1 MILMND
7 TNMLKE
13 IREIAALKNCIEKN
27 KNIIPAIA
35 KEIKEFN
42 PKNFMIVARGTSTH
56 GGIFGKYFL
65 ELHTK
70 IPVEMA
76 DPSIFTVYDS
86 NMNLSNTI
94 VIAISQS
101 GKGYDVSTVLKKAKE
116 SGAYTF
122 AITNNP
128 NSLVAESTDKHI
140 FNEIGE
146 TNAGA
151 ATKGFTTT
159 LYILTKLALYLSDEE
174 DKFDDD
180 KYIES
185 IKNALNLYDD
195 IKPMAKELAKTNIGF
210 SIARGYS
217 YSLAKEFALKVME
230 TLLVPIIPYKASE
243 FCHGPLASTSS
254 KTPVILFA
262 IDDKTNPDIKR
273 VITYLKDTKAKTY
286 VITNDKEIA
295 YSSDMAIM
303 INETESIYAFYQA
316 VILMQL
322 LSCEMAFLK
331 GTYQDHVPV
340 LKGRTNTF

>member
-1 MILMND
+1 MNN

-13 IREIAALKNCIEKN
+13 IREVTALKNCIEKN
-27 KNIIPAIA
+27 KDVIPTIA

-56 GGIFGKYFL
+56 GGIFGKFFL
-65 ELHTK
+65 ELHYK
-70 IPVEMA
+70 KPVEMA

-86 NMNLSNTI
+86 NMDLSNTC

-128 NSLVAESTDKHI
+128 ESLVAEATDKHI

-151 ATKGFTTT
+151 ATKGYTTT
-159 LYILTKLALYLSDEE
+159 LYILTKLALCLSGEE
-174 DKFDDD
+174 DSFDDN

-185 IKNALNLYDD
+185 VKKALDLYEDV
-195 IKPMAKELAKTNIGF
+195 KPMAKELISMDMGY

-230 TLLVPIIPYKASE
+230 TLLVPVIPYKASE
-243 FCHGPLASTSS
+243 FCHGPLASTSE
-254 KTPVILFA
+254 KHPVVLFA
-262 IDDKTNPDIKR
+262 VDDKTNEDIKR

-295 YSSDMAIM
+295 DISDMAIM
-303 INETESIYAFYQA
+303 IDEKESIYAFYQA
-316 VILMQL
+316 VMVMQL
-322 LSCEMAFLK
+322 LSCEMSFTK

>member
-1 MILMND
+1 MND

-13 IREIAALKNCIEKN
+13 IREVTALENCIIKN
-27 KNIIPAIA
+27 KEVIPTIA

-65 ELHTK
+65 ELHYK
-70 IPVEMA
+70 KPVEMA

-86 NMNLSNTI
+86 NLDLSNTV

-128 NSLVAESTDKHI
+128 DSLVAKATDKHI
-140 FNEIGE
+140 YNEIGE
-146 TNAGA
+146 VTAGA
-151 ATKGFTTT
+151 ATKGYTTT
-159 LYILTKLALYLSDEE
+159 LYILTKLALCLSEEE
-174 DKFDDD
+174 DSFDDA
-180 KYIES
+180 KYIEAV
-185 IKNALNLYDD
+185 KRALDLYDNV
-195 IKPMAKELAKTNIGF
+195 KPMAKELISMEMGF

-230 TLLVPIIPYKASE
+230 TCLVPVIPYKASE

-254 KTPVILFA
+254 KTPIVLFA
-262 IDDKTNPDIKR
+262 IDDKTNPDIKN
-273 VITYLKDTKAKTY
+273 VITYLKDTNAKTY
-286 VITNDKEIA
+286 VVTNDKEIA
-295 YSSDMAIM
+295 DISDMAIM
-303 INETESIYAFYQA
+303 IDEKISIYAFYQA
-316 VILMQL
+316 AIVMQL
-322 LSCEMAFLK
+322 LSCEMAFTK
-331 GTYQDHVPV
+331 GTYKDHVPV

>member
-1 MILMND
+1 MND

-13 IREIAALKNCIEKN
+13 IREVTALENCIEKN
-27 KNIIPAIA
+27 KEIIPAIA

-65 ELHTK
+65 ELHYK
-70 IPVEMA
+70 KPVEMA

-86 NMNLSNTI
+86 NMDLSNTC

-128 NSLVAESTDKHI
+128 NSLVAEATDKHI

-159 LYILTKLALYLSDEE
+159 LYILTKLALCLSGEE
-174 DKFDDD
+174 DSLDDN

-185 IKNALNLYDD
+185 VKSALELYED
-195 IKPMAKELAKTNIGF
+195 IKPMANELTSMDMGF

-230 TLLVPIIPYKASE
+230 TLLVPVIPYKASE

-254 KTPVILFA
+254 KTPVVLFA
-262 IDDKTNPDIKR
+262 TDDKTNEDIKK
-273 VITYLKDTKAKTY
+273 VVTYLKDTKAKSY
-286 VITNDKEIA
+286 VITNNKEIA
-295 YSSDMAIM
+295 DISDMAIM

-316 VILMQL
+316 AIIMQL
-322 LSCEMAFLK
+322 LSCEMAFIK

>member
-1 MILMND
+1 MNY
-7 TNMLKE
+7 TNMLNE
-13 IREIAALKNCIEKN
+13 IREVTALENCIERN
-27 KNIIPAIA
+27 EDVIPAIA

-42 PKNFMIVARGTSTH
+42 PKNFMVVARGTSTH
-56 GGIFGKYFL
+56 GGIFGKVFL

-86 NMNLSNTI
+86 NMDLSNTV

-116 SGAYTF
+116 AGAYTF

-128 NSLVAESTDKHI
+128 NSLVAEATDKHI

-151 ATKGFTTT
+151 ATKGYTTT
-159 LYILTKLALYLSDEE
+159 LYILTKLALCLSDEE
-174 DKFDDD
+174 DSFDDN
-180 KYIES
+180 KYIET
-185 IKNALNLYDD
+185 IKKGLDLYEVV
-195 IKPMAKELAKTNIGF
+195 KPMAKELISMDMGF

-230 TLLVPIIPYKASE
+230 TLLVPVIPYKASE

-262 IDDKTNPDIKR
+262 VDDKTTPDIKR
-273 VITYLKDTKAKTY
+273 IVTYLKDTKAKTY
-286 VITNDKEIA
+286 VITNDKELADIC
-295 YSSDMAIM
+295 DMSIM
-303 INETESIYAFYQA
+303 IDETESIYAFYQA
-316 VILMQL
+316 VIVMQL
-322 LSCEMAFLK
+322 LSCEMAFTK

>member
-1 MILMND
+1 MNE

-13 IREIAALKNCIEKN
+13 IREVTALENCIEKN
-27 KNIIPAIA
+27 KDVIPTIA

-56 GGIFGKYFL
+56 GGIFGKFFL
-65 ELHTK
+65 ELHYK
-70 IPVEMA
+70 KPVEMA

-86 NMNLSNTI
+86 NMDLSNTC

-128 NSLVAESTDKHI
+128 DSLVAEATDKHI

-151 ATKGFTTT
+151 ATKGYTTT
-159 LYILTKLALYLSDEE
+159 LYILTKLALCLSGEE
-174 DKFDDD
+174 DSFNDN

-185 IKNALNLYDD
+185 VKKALDLYED
-195 IKPMAKELAKTNIGF
+195 IKPMAKELMSMDMGF

-217 YSLAKEFALKVME
+217 YSIAKEFALKVME
-230 TLLVPIIPYKASE
+230 TCLVPVIPYKASE

-254 KTPVILFA
+254 KTPVVLFA
-262 IDDKTNPDIKR
+262 VDDKTNEDIKR
-273 VITYLKDTKAKTY
+273 VVTYLKDTQAKTY
-286 VITNDKEIA
+286 VVTNDKEIA
-295 YSSDMAIM
+295 DIADMAIM
-303 INETESIYAFYQA
+303 IDESESIYAFYQA
-316 VILMQL
+316 AIVMQL
-322 LSCEMAFLK
+322 LSCEMAFTK

-340 LKGRTNTF
+340 LSGITNTF

>member
-1 MILMND
+1 MND

-13 IREIAALKNCIEKN
+13 IREVIALENCIEKN
-27 KNIIPAIA
+27 KDVIPTIA

-56 GGIFGKYFL
+56 GGIFGKFFL

-86 NMNLSNTI
+86 NMDLSNTV

-128 NSLVAESTDKHI
+128 NSLVAEATDKHI

-151 ATKGFTTT
+151 ATKGYTTT
-159 LYILTKLALYLSDEE
+159 LYILTKLALCLSGEE
-174 DKFDDD
+174 NSFDDE
-180 KYIES
+180 KYIEAVR
-185 IKNALNLYDD
+185 KALNLYDD
-195 IKPMAKELAKTNIGF
+195 VKPMAKELAYMDTGF

-230 TLLVPIIPYKASE
+230 TLLVPVIPYKASE
-243 FCHGPLASTSS
+243 FCHGPLASTSE
-254 KTPVILFA
+254 KHPVVLFA
-262 IDDKTNPDIKR
+262 VDNKTNEDIKR
-273 VITYLKDTKAKTY
+273 VITYLKDTKAKTF
-286 VITNDKEIA
+286 VITNDKEIEDIA
-295 YSSDMAIM
+295 DMSIM
-303 INETESIYAFYQA
+303 IDEKINIYAFYQA
-316 VILMQL
+316 AIVMQL
-322 LSCEMAFLK
+322 LSCEMAFTK

>member
-1 MILMND
+1 MNN

-13 IREIAALKNCIEKN
+13 IREVTALEKCIEKN
-27 KNIIPAIA
+27 RDVIPAIA

-56 GGIFGKYFL
+56 GGIFGKVFL

-86 NMNLSNTI
+86 NMDLSNTV

-116 SGAYTF
+116 AGAYTF

-128 NSLVAESTDKHI
+128 NSLVAEATDKHI

-151 ATKGFTTT
+151 ATKGYTTT
-159 LYILTKLALYLSDEE
+159 LYILTKLALCLSDEE
-174 DKFDDD
+174 DSFDDN
-180 KYIES
+180 KYIETV
-185 IKNALNLYDD
+185 KKGLDLYEVV
-195 IKPMAKELAKTNIGF
+195 KPMAKELISMDMGF

-230 TLLVPIIPYKASE
+230 TLLVPVIQYK
-243 FCHGPLASTSS
+243 F
-254 KTPVILFA
+254 I
-262 IDDKTNPDIKR
+262 
-273 VITYLKDTKAKTY
+273 
-286 VITNDKEIA
+286 
-295 YSSDMAIM
+295 
-303 INETESIYAFYQA
+303 
-316 VILMQL
+316 
-322 LSCEMAFLK
+322 
-331 GTYQDHVPV
+331 V
-340 LKGRTNTF
+340 LCYG

>member
-1 MILMND
+1 MNN

-13 IREIAALKNCIEKN
+13 IREVTALENCIEKN
-27 KNIIPAIA
+27 KDVIPTIA

-65 ELHTK
+65 ELHYK
-70 IPVEMA
+70 RPVEMS

-86 NMNLSNTI
+86 NLDLSNTV

-128 NSLVAESTDKHI
+128 NSLVAEATDKHI

-159 LYILTKLALYLSDEE
+159 LYILTKLALYLNNEE
-174 DKFDDD
+174 DSFNDD

-185 IKNALNLYDD
+185 VKSALELYDD
-195 IKPMAKELAKTNIGF
+195 IKPMANELIPMEMGF

-230 TLLVPIIPYKASE
+230 TCLVPVIPYKASE

-254 KTPVILFA
+254 KTPIVLFA
-262 IDDKTNPDIKR
+262 VDDKTNEDIKR
-273 VITYLKDTKAKTY
+273 VITYLKDTKAKSY
-286 VITNDKEIA
+286 VITNDKKIA
-295 YSSDMAIM
+295 DISDMAVM
-303 INETESIYAFYQA
+303 IDEKESIYAFYQA
-316 VILMQL
+316 AIVMQL
-322 LSCEMAFLK
+322 LSCEMAFTK
-331 GTYQDHVPV
+331 GTYQDRVPV

>member
-1 MILMND
+1 MND

-13 IREIAALKNCIEKN
+13 IREVTALENCIEKN
-27 KNIIPAIA
+27 KDVIPAIA

-56 GGIFGKYFL
+56 GGLFGKFFL
-65 ELHTK
+65 ELHYK
-70 IPVEMA
+70 KPVEMA

-86 NMNLSNTI
+86 NMDLSNTC

-128 NSLVAESTDKHI
+128 NSLVAEATDRHI
-140 FNEIGE
+140 YNEIGE
-146 TNAGA
+146 SNAGA
-151 ATKGFTTT
+151 ATKGYTTT
-159 LYILTKLALYLSDEE
+159 LYILTKLALCLSD
-174 DKFDDD
+174 DMNSFDDD
-180 KYIES
+180 KYIEAV
-185 IKNALNLYDD
+185 KKGLDLYED
-195 IKPMAKELAKTNIGF
+195 IKPMAKELSSMETGF

-230 TLLVPIIPYKASE
+230 TLSVPVTPYKASE
-243 FCHGPLASTSS
+243 FCHGPLASTSP
-254 KTPVILFA
+254 KTSIVLFA
-262 IDDKTNPDIKR
+262 VDDKTNEDIKR
-273 VITYLKDTKAKTY
+273 VVTYLKDTKAKTY

-295 YSSDMAIM
+295 DIADMSIM
-303 INETESIYAFYQA
+303 IDEKISIYAFYQA
-316 VILMQL
+316 VIVLQL

-340 LKGRTNTF
+340 LSGRTNTF

>member
-262 IDDKTNPDIKR
+262 IDDKKNTDI
-273 VITYLKDTKAKTY
+273 
-286 VITNDKEIA
+286 
-295 YSSDMAIM
+295 
-303 INETESIYAFYQA
+303 
-316 VILMQL
+316 
-322 LSCEMAFLK
+322 
-331 GTYQDHVPV
+331 
-340 LKGRTNTF
+340 

>member
-1 MILMND
+1 MND

-13 IREIAALKNCIEKN
+13 IREVTALENCIEKN
-27 KNIIPAIA
+27 KDVIPTIA

-56 GGIFGKYFL
+56 GGIFGKFFL
-65 ELHTK
+65 ELHYK
-70 IPVEMA
+70 KPVEMA

-86 NMNLSNTI
+86 NLDLSNTV

-128 NSLVAESTDKHI
+128 DSLVAKATDKHI
-140 FNEIGE
+140 YNEIGE
-146 TNAGA
+146 VTAGA
-151 ATKGFTTT
+151 ATKGYTTT
-159 LYILTKLALYLSDEE
+159 LYILTKLALCLSEEE
-174 DKFDDD
+174 DSFDDA
-180 KYIES
+180 KYIEAV
-185 IKNALNLYDD
+185 KRALDLYDNV
-195 IKPMAKELAKTNIGF
+195 KPMAKELISMEMGF

-230 TLLVPIIPYKASE
+230 TCLVPVIPYKASE

-254 KTPVILFA
+254 KTPIVLFA
-262 IDDKTNPDIKR
+262 IDDKTNPDIKN
-273 VITYLKDTKAKTY
+273 VITYLKDTNAKTY
-286 VITNDKEIA
+286 VVTNDKEIA
-295 YSSDMAIM
+295 DISDMAIM
-303 INETESIYAFYQA
+303 VDEKISIYAFYQA
-316 VILMQL
+316 AIVMQL
-322 LSCEMAFLK
+322 LSCEMAFTK
-331 GTYQDHVPV
+331 GTYKDHVPV

>member
-1 MILMND
+1 MND

-13 IREIAALKNCIEKN
+13 IREVIALENCIEKN
-27 KNIIPAIA
+27 KDVIPTIA
-35 KEIKEFN
+35 KEIKDFN

-65 ELHTK
+65 ELHYK
-70 IPVEMA
+70 KPVEMA

-86 NMNLSNTI
+86 NMDLSNTV

-128 NSLVAESTDKHI
+128 NSLVAEATDKHI

-151 ATKGFTTT
+151 ATKGYTTT
-159 LYILTKLALYLSDEE
+159 LYILTKLALCLSGEE
-174 DKFDDD
+174 NSFDDE
-180 KYIES
+180 KYIEAV
-185 IKNALNLYDD
+185 KKALNLYEDV
-195 IKPMAKELAKTNIGF
+195 KPMAKELATINTGF

-230 TLLVPIIPYKASE
+230 TLLVPVIPYKASE

-254 KTPVILFA
+254 KTPVVLFA
-262 IDDKTNPDIKR
+262 VDDKTNPDIKR
-273 VITYLKDTKAKTY
+273 VITYLKDTKAKTF
-286 VITNDKEIA
+286 VITNDKEIEDIA
-295 YSSDMAIM
+295 DMSIM
-303 INETESIYAFYQA
+303 IDEKINIYAFYQA
-316 VILMQL
+316 AIVMQL
-322 LSCEMAFLK
+322 LSCEMAFTK

-340 LKGRTNTF
+340 LKGTTNTF

>member
-1 MILMND
+1 MNE

-13 IREIAALKNCIEKN
+13 IREITALENCIEKN
-27 KNIIPAIA
+27 KDVIPAIA

-56 GGIFGKYFL
+56 GGLFGKFFL

-76 DPSIFTVYDS
+76 DSSIFTVYDS
-86 NMNLSNTI
+86 NMDLSNTC

-128 NSLVAESTDKHI
+128 NSLVAEATNRHI

-146 TNAGA
+146 SNAGA
-151 ATKGFTTT
+151 ATKGYTTT
-159 LYILTKLALYLSDEE
+159 LYILTKLVLCLSGKE
-174 DKFDDD
+174 DNFDDN
-180 KYIES
+180 KYLES
-185 IKNALNLYDD
+185 IKKGLDKYEE
-195 IKPMAKELAKTNIGF
+195 IKPMAKELSTMDMGF

-230 TLLVPIIPYKASE
+230 TLLVPITPYKASE
-243 FCHGPLASTSS
+243 FCHGPLASTSP
-254 KTPVILFA
+254 KTPVLLFA
-262 IDDKTNPDIKR
+262 VDDKTNEDIKR

-295 YSSDMAIM
+295 DISDMAIT
-303 INETESIYAFYQA
+303 IEEKTNIYAFFET
-316 VILMQL
+316 VIIMQQ
-322 LSCEMAFLK
+322 LSCEMAFIK
-331 GTYQDHVPV
+331 GTYQDDLPV
-340 LKGRTNTF
+340 LKGRSNTF

>member
-1 MILMND
+1 MNE

-13 IREIAALKNCIEKN
+13 IREVTSLENFIEKN
-27 KNIIPAIA
+27 KDVIPTIA

-56 GGIFGKYFL
+56 GGIFGKFFL

-86 NMNLSNTI
+86 NMDLSNTC

-128 NSLVAESTDKHI
+128 DSLVAKATDKHI

-146 TNAGA
+146 SNAGA
-151 ATKGFTTT
+151 ATKGYTTT
-159 LYILTKLALYLSDEE
+159 LYILTKLALCLSGEE
-174 DKFDDD
+174 NSFDDN
-180 KYIES
+180 KYIEAV
-185 IKNALNLYDD
+185 KKGLDLYEDV
-195 IKPMAKELAKTNIGF
+195 KPMAKELSSMEAGF

-230 TLLVPIIPYKASE
+230 TLLVPITPYKASE
-243 FCHGPLASTSS
+243 FCHGPLASTSP
-254 KTPVILFA
+254 KTPIVLFA
-262 IDDKTNPDIKR
+262 VDDKTNPDIKR

-286 VITNDKEIA
+286 VVTNDKEIA
-295 YSSDMAIM
+295 DLADMSIM
-303 INETESIYAFYQA
+303 IDEKESIYAFYQA
-316 VILMQL
+316 VIVLQL

-340 LKGRTNTF
+340 LSGRTNTF